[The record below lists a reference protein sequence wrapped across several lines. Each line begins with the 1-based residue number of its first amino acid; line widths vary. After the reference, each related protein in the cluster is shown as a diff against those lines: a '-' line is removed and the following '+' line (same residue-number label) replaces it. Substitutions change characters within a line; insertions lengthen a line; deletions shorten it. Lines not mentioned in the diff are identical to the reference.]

1 MTRVPTSARAAGC
14 NPGDITEK
22 KRAVVKAMR
31 DKLVQD
37 GMFFVGI
44 DVIGDKVIEIN
55 AESPGGLQAIER
67 LYEVDICPVV
77 IDALERRTRNGACT
91 QQPTGRS
98 LRMDAAVSAPPRRVA
113 VIAHR
118 KKSLGGGLD
127 ELRKL
132 IADEGFDDPIW
143 HEVSK
148 SRKARKRA
156 RRTVKDGVDLVLVWG
171 GDGMVQRCVDALAG
185 SDAAVA
191 IIPAGTANQLAGNLG
206 IPTDLPEA
214 VRIAFHGSRRRL
226 DLGKLNGEHFAVM
239 AGAGF
244 DAQMINDAD
253 RGLKDRAGRLA
264 YVLTGLRHVRD
275 EPVPTKIRVDGR
287 KWFDGPAT
295 CVLFGNVGTITGG
308 IRAFDDARPDDG
320 YLDVGVVTAEG
331 ALQWA
336 RTLGRAAS
344 GRSERSPFV
353 EMTQGQA
360 IDVKFGEPLVYELD
374 GGERGSSK
382 RLKAKIVPAALTFC
396 VPEE

>member
-1 MTRVPTSARAAGC
+1 
-14 NPGDITEK
+14 
-22 KRAVVKAMR
+22 
-31 DKLVQD
+31 
-37 GMFFVGI
+37 
-44 DVIGDKVIEIN
+44 
-55 AESPGGLQAIER
+55 
-67 LYEVDICPVV
+67 
-77 IDALERRTRNGACT
+77 
-91 QQPTGRS
+91 
-98 LRMDAAVSAPPRRVA
+98 MDAAASVPPRRVA

-118 KKSLGGGLD
+118 KKSIGGGLD

-156 RRTVKDGVDLVLVWG
+156 RRTVKEGADLVLVWG

-185 SDAAVA
+185 SDAVVAV
-191 IIPAGTANQLAGNLG
+191 IPAGTANQLAGNLG
-206 IPTDLPEA
+206 IPTDLAEA

-244 DAQMINDAD
+244 DAQMVNDAD
-253 RGLKDRAGRLA
+253 HGLKDRAGRLA

-275 EPVPTKIRVDGR
+275 EPVLTKIRVDGR

-320 YLDVGVVTAEG
+320 YLDIGVATAQG

-336 RTLGRAAS
+336 RTLGRAAA
-344 GRSERSPFV
+344 GRTDRSPFV
-353 EMTQGQA
+353 EMTQGRA
-360 IDVKFGEPLVYELD
+360 IDVKFAEPLAYELD
-374 GGERGSSK
+374 GGERGSST
-382 RLKAKIVPAALTFC
+382 RLRAAIVPAALTVC

>member
-1 MTRVPTSARAAGC
+1 M
-14 NPGDITEK
+14 
-22 KRAVVKAMR
+22 
-31 DKLVQD
+31 
-37 GMFFVGI
+37 
-44 DVIGDKVIEIN
+44 
-55 AESPGGLQAIER
+55 ESPDRAPALN
-67 LYEVDICPVV
+67 VDSRPK
-77 IDALERRTRNGACT
+77 
-91 QQPTGRS
+91 
-98 LRMDAAVSAPPRRVA
+98 PPRRVA

-132 IADEGFDDPIW
+132 IADEGFDEPIW

-156 RRTVKDGVDLVLVWG
+156 RRTVKDGIDLVLVWG

-191 IIPAGTANQLAGNLG
+191 VIPAGTANQLASNLG

-214 VRIAFHGSRRRL
+214 VRIAFHGSHRRL
-226 DLGKLNGEHFAVM
+226 DLGKLNDEHFAVM

-244 DAQMINDAD
+244 DAQMITDAD

-287 KWFDGPAT
+287 KWFDGPTT

-308 IRAFDDARPDDG
+308 IHAFDDARPDDG
-320 YLDVGVVTAEG
+320 LLDVGVVTAQG

-353 EMTQGQA
+353 EMTQGHA
-360 IDVKFGEPLVYELD
+360 IDVRFGESLTYELD

-382 RLKAKIVPAALTFC
+382 RLKAKIVPSALTFC
-396 VPEE
+396 VPE